1 MLQTMG
7 SEKDYSTISP
17 SARSLLLLKGS
28 TNIPYAK
35 EAAALV
41 MSSEASGLP
50 ERNGDD
56 FGFWA
61 RVLHFE
67 NRYWSINQ
75 LLGETGA
82 KNILELSS
90 GYSFRGLDIANRRP
104 VHYID
109 TDLDEVVSHKKYLAG
124 LLRKDLPKPE
134 GLLEILPLNALH
146 EKQFRETVNRFAAG
160 PVTIVNEGLLMYLE
174 TDEKKKVCAII
185 HDTLKERGGCW
196 ITADIYIKKEITGI
210 QIRRSAAELDFI
222 DQHRIEENKFESFES
237 AERFFKEAG
246 FEKLREAK
254 VDHSRLSALPHLIGA
269 ASAEQAEKLG
279 STGRI
284 QATWMLKP
292 C

>member
-1 MLQTMG
+1 MG
-7 SEKDYSTISP
+7 NEKDYSTISP

-35 EAAALV
+35 EAATLII
-41 MSSEASGLP
+41 SP
-50 ERNGDD
+50 EPFGPPAGNGDD

-75 LLGETGA
+75 LLDETDT
-82 KNILELSS
+82 KNMLELSS
-90 GYSFRGLDIANRRP
+90 GYSFRGLDIVNRRP

-109 TDLDEVVSHKKYLAG
+109 TDLDEVVSQKRHLIS
-124 LLRKDLPKPE
+124 LLQKDLPQPE

-146 EKQFRETVNRFAAG
+146 EKQFRETVDRFPAG
-160 PVTIVNEGLLMYLE
+160 PLTIVNEGLLMYLE
-174 TDEKKKVCAII
+174 TDEKKKLCAII

-210 QIRRSAAELDFI
+210 QIKRSAAERDFI
-222 DQHRIEENKFESFES
+222 DQHRIEENKFESFEG
-237 AERFFKEAG
+237 AELFFREAG
-246 FEKLREAK
+246 FEKLKEAK
-254 VDHSRLSALPHLIGA
+254 ADHSRLSALPHLIGA
-269 ASAEQAEKLG
+269 ASPEQAKKLENV
-279 STGRI
+279 GRI

-292 C
+292 Y